1 MVSKLAGILL
11 ILSYILSTKLEI
23 EPDIS
28 LAIWFAFVIAIVLV
42 VDFLMG
48 HFISNP
54 ISKLNQTAR
63 KMAKLD
69 FSAPC
74 TITTNDEF
82 GELAVSLNTMADN
95 LQQTLAKLEAANI
108 QLEKDVE
115 QERRL
120 LTERKEL
127 TDQLSHEMKT
137 PLGIIRAYAEGL
149 QDEPDEAKKQKYSK
163 IIITETERMS
173 GLITTLL
180 DLSALETGASR
191 LIPERFDFVE
201 FLETVAGRLLID
213 VPNANFE
220 LHYELPEHKAY
231 VYTDKTRMEQVLDNL
246 IVNAK
251 KNVQPGGTL
260 KLSLLEQSGV
270 LHFSI
275 YNQGTKIPQENLSRI
290 WTKFYRDSNSKY
302 SGSGLGLAIVAQI
315 LSMQELDFG
324 VKNCSDGVE
333 FYFSVSTV
341 SLTVFSING
350 SAFTQK
356 QGRFIL
362 KISRRFHTDL
372 TPTSPHFHKLT
383 STRGQAAF
391 ADKGGNFYDVFR
403 FDQEKKKTAR
413 EMG

>member
-1 MVSKLAGILL
+1 MKIQDNFTFRTVRKKILMVSKLAGILL
-11 ILSYILSTKLEI
+11 ILSYILSTELEI

-28 LAIWFAFVIAIVLV
+28 LALWSVFVIALVLV

-48 HFISNP
+48 HFISKP

-74 TITTNDEF
+74 AITTNDEF

-95 LQQTLAKLEAANI
+95 LQQALARLEAANTR
-108 QLEKDVE
+108 LEKDVE

-120 LTERKEL
+120 LAERKEL
-127 TDQLSHEMKT
+127 VDQLSHEMKT
-137 PLGIIRAYAEGL
+137 PLGVIRAYAEGL
-149 QDEPDEAKKQKYSK
+149 QDETDEAKKQKYSE

-180 DLSALETGASR
+180 DLSALETGAAQ
-191 LIPERFDFVE
+191 LTPERFDFVE

-213 VPNANFE
+213 VPDANFE
-220 LHYELPEHKAY
+220 LHYELPEHKVY
-231 VYTDKTRMEQVLDNL
+231 VHTDKTRMEQVLDNL

-260 KLSLLEQSGV
+260 KLSLLEQPGV
-270 LHFSI
+270 LQFSI
-275 YNQGTKIPQENLSRI
+275 YNQGPTIPQENLSKI

-324 VKNCSDGVE
+324 VKNCSDGVK
-333 FYFSVSTV
+333 FYFSIPSVS
-341 SLTVFSING
+341 
-350 SAFTQK
+350 
-356 QGRFIL
+356 
-362 KISRRFHTDL
+362 
-372 TPTSPHFHKLT
+372 
-383 STRGQAAF
+383 
-391 ADKGGNFYDVFR
+391 
-403 FDQEKKKTAR
+403 
-413 EMG
+413 

>member
-1 MVSKLAGILL
+1 MKIKDNFTFRTVRKKILMVSKLAGILL

-23 EPDIS
+23 DPDIS
-28 LAIWFAFVIAIVLV
+28 LALWFAFVIALVLV

-48 HFISNP
+48 HFISKP

-74 TITTNDEF
+74 AITTNDEF
-82 GELAVSLNTMADN
+82 GELTVSLNTMADN
-95 LQQTLAKLEAANI
+95 LQQALARLEAANTR
-108 QLEKDVE
+108 LEKDVE

-120 LTERKEL
+120 LAERKEL
-127 TDQLSHEMKT
+127 VDQLSHEMKT
-137 PLGIIRAYAEGL
+137 PLGVIRAYAEGL
-149 QDEPDEAKKQKYSK
+149 QDETDEAKKQKYSE

-180 DLSALETGASR
+180 DLSALETGATQ
-191 LIPERFDFVE
+191 LVPERFDFVE

-213 VPNANFE
+213 VPDANFE
-220 LHYELPEHKAY
+220 LHYELPEHKVY
-231 VYTDKTRMEQVLDNL
+231 VHTDKTRMEQFLDNL

-260 KLSLLEQSGV
+260 KLSLLEQPGV
-270 LHFSI
+270 LQFSI
-275 YNQGTKIPQENLSRI
+275 YNQGPTIPQENLSKI

-302 SGSGLGLAIVAQI
+302 SGSGLGLAIVAQV

-333 FYFSVSTV
+333 FYFSIPAVS
-341 SLTVFSING
+341 
-350 SAFTQK
+350 
-356 QGRFIL
+356 
-362 KISRRFHTDL
+362 
-372 TPTSPHFHKLT
+372 
-383 STRGQAAF
+383 
-391 ADKGGNFYDVFR
+391 
-403 FDQEKKKTAR
+403 
-413 EMG
+413 

>member
-1 MVSKLAGILL
+1 MKIQDNFTFRTVRKKILMVSKLAGILL
-11 ILSYILSTKLEI
+11 ILSYILSTELEI

-28 LAIWFAFVIAIVLV
+28 LALWSVFVIALVLV

-48 HFISNP
+48 HFISKP

-74 TITTNDEF
+74 AITTNDEF
-82 GELAVSLNTMADN
+82 GELTVSLNTMADN
-95 LQQTLAKLEAANI
+95 LQQALARLEAANTR
-108 QLEKDVE
+108 LEKDVE

-120 LTERKEL
+120 LAERKEL
-127 TDQLSHEMKT
+127 VDQLSHEMKT
-137 PLGIIRAYAEGL
+137 PLGVIRAYAEGL
-149 QDEPDEAKKQKYSK
+149 QDETDEAKKQKYSE

-180 DLSALETGASR
+180 DLSALETGATQ
-191 LIPERFDFVE
+191 IVPERFDFVE

-213 VPNANFE
+213 VPDANFE
-220 LHYELPEHKAY
+220 LHYELPEHKVY
-231 VYTDKTRMEQVLDNL
+231 VHTDKTRMEQVLDNL

-260 KLSLLEQSGV
+260 KLSLLEQPGV
-270 LHFSI
+270 LQFSI
-275 YNQGTKIPQENLSRI
+275 YNQGPTIPQENLSKI

-324 VKNCSDGVE
+324 VKNCSDGVK
-333 FYFSVSTV
+333 FYFSIPSVS
-341 SLTVFSING
+341 
-350 SAFTQK
+350 
-356 QGRFIL
+356 
-362 KISRRFHTDL
+362 
-372 TPTSPHFHKLT
+372 
-383 STRGQAAF
+383 
-391 ADKGGNFYDVFR
+391 
-403 FDQEKKKTAR
+403 
-413 EMG
+413 

>member
-1 MVSKLAGILL
+1 MKIQDNFTFRTVRKKILMVSKLAGILL
-11 ILSYILSTKLEI
+11 ILSYILSTELEI

-28 LAIWFAFVIAIVLV
+28 LALWSVFVIALVLV

-48 HFISNP
+48 HFISKP

-74 TITTNDEF
+74 AITTNDEF

-95 LQQTLAKLEAANI
+95 LQQALARLEAANTR
-108 QLEKDVE
+108 LEKDVE

-120 LTERKEL
+120 LAERKEL
-127 TDQLSHEMKT
+127 VDQLSHEMKT
-137 PLGIIRAYAEGL
+137 PLGVIRAYAEGL
-149 QDEPDEAKKQKYSK
+149 QDETDEAEKQKYSE

-180 DLSALETGASR
+180 DLSALETGATQ
-191 LIPERFDFVE
+191 LVPERFDFVE

-213 VPNANFE
+213 VPDANFT
-220 LHYELPEHKAY
+220 LQYELPEQKVY
-231 VYTDKTRMEQVLDNL
+231 VDTDKARMEQVLDNL

-251 KNVQPGGTL
+251 KNVQPGGVL
-260 KLSLLEQSGV
+260 KLSLREQQGA

-275 YNQGTKIPQENLSRI
+275 YNQGPQIPQENLPKL

-302 SGSGLGLAIVAQI
+302 SGSGLGLAIVAQV

-333 FYFSVSTV
+333 FYFSIPSVS
-341 SLTVFSING
+341 
-350 SAFTQK
+350 
-356 QGRFIL
+356 
-362 KISRRFHTDL
+362 
-372 TPTSPHFHKLT
+372 
-383 STRGQAAF
+383 
-391 ADKGGNFYDVFR
+391 
-403 FDQEKKKTAR
+403 
-413 EMG
+413 

>member
-1 MVSKLAGILL
+1 MKIQDNFTFRTVRKKILMVSKLAGILL
-11 ILSYILSTKLEI
+11 ILSYILSTELEI

-28 LAIWFAFVIAIVLV
+28 LALWSVFVIALVLV

-48 HFISNP
+48 HFISKP

-74 TITTNDEF
+74 AITTNDEF

-95 LQQTLAKLEAANI
+95 LQQALARLEAANTR
-108 QLEKDVE
+108 LEKDVE

-120 LTERKEL
+120 LAERKEL
-127 TDQLSHEMKT
+127 VDQLSHEMKT
-137 PLGIIRAYAEGL
+137 PLGVIRAYAEGL
-149 QDEPDEAKKQKYSK
+149 QDETDEAKKQKYSE

-180 DLSALETGASR
+180 DLSALETGATQ
-191 LIPERFDFVE
+191 LVPERFDFVE

-213 VPNANFE
+213 VPDANFE
-220 LHYELPEHKAY
+220 LHYELPEHKVY
-231 VYTDKTRMEQVLDNL
+231 VHTDKTRMEQVLDNL

-260 KLSLLEQSGV
+260 KLSLLEQPGV
-270 LHFSI
+270 LQFSI
-275 YNQGTKIPQENLSRI
+275 YNQGPTIPQENLSKI

-302 SGSGLGLAIVAQI
+302 SGSGLGLAIVAQV

-333 FYFSVSTV
+333 FYFSIPSVS
-341 SLTVFSING
+341 
-350 SAFTQK
+350 
-356 QGRFIL
+356 
-362 KISRRFHTDL
+362 
-372 TPTSPHFHKLT
+372 
-383 STRGQAAF
+383 
-391 ADKGGNFYDVFR
+391 
-403 FDQEKKKTAR
+403 
-413 EMG
+413 

>member
-1 MVSKLAGILL
+1 MKIQDNFTFRTVRKKILMVSKSAGILL

-28 LAIWFAFVIAIVLV
+28 LALWFAFVIALVLV

-48 HFISNP
+48 HFISKP

-63 KMAKLD
+63 KMAELD

-74 TITTNDEF
+74 AITTNDEF
-82 GELAVSLNTMADN
+82 GELTVSLNTMAGN
-95 LQQTLAKLEAANI
+95 LQQALARLEAANTR
-108 QLEKDVE
+108 LEKDVE

-120 LTERKEL
+120 LAERKEL
-127 TDQLSHEMKT
+127 VDQLSHEMKT
-137 PLGIIRAYAEGL
+137 PLGVIRAYAEGL
-149 QDEPDEAKKQKYSK
+149 QDETDEAKKQKYSE

-180 DLSALETGASR
+180 DLSALETGATR
-191 LIPERFDFVE
+191 LTPERFDFVE

-213 VPNANFE
+213 VPDANFT
-220 LHYELPEHKAY
+220 LQYELPEHKVY
-231 VYTDKTRMEQVLDNL
+231 VDTDKARMEQVLDNL

-251 KNVQPGGTL
+251 KNVQPGGVL
-260 KLSLLEQSGV
+260 KLSLREQQGA

-275 YNQGTKIPQENLSRI
+275 YNQGPQIPQENLPKL

-324 VKNCSDGVE
+324 VKNRSDGVE
-333 FYFSVSTV
+333 FYFSIPSVS
-341 SLTVFSING
+341 
-350 SAFTQK
+350 
-356 QGRFIL
+356 
-362 KISRRFHTDL
+362 
-372 TPTSPHFHKLT
+372 
-383 STRGQAAF
+383 
-391 ADKGGNFYDVFR
+391 
-403 FDQEKKKTAR
+403 
-413 EMG
+413 

>member
-1 MVSKLAGILL
+1 MKIKDNFTFRTVRKKILMVSKLAGILL

-23 EPDIS
+23 DPDIS
-28 LAIWFAFVIAIVLV
+28 LALWFAFVIALVLV

-48 HFISNP
+48 HFISKP

-74 TITTNDEF
+74 AITTNDEF
-82 GELAVSLNTMADN
+82 GELTVSLNTMADN
-95 LQQTLAKLEAANI
+95 LQQALARLEAANTR
-108 QLEKDVE
+108 LEKDVE

-120 LTERKEL
+120 LAERKEL
-127 TDQLSHEMKT
+127 ADQLSHEMKT
-137 PLGIIRAYAEGL
+137 PLGVIRAYAEGL
-149 QDEPDEAKKQKYSK
+149 QDETDEAKKQKYSE

-180 DLSALETGASR
+180 DLSALETGATQ
-191 LIPERFDFVE
+191 LVPERFDFVE

-213 VPNANFE
+213 VPDANFE
-220 LHYELPEHKAY
+220 LHYELPEHKVY
-231 VYTDKTRMEQVLDNL
+231 VHTDKTRMEQVLDNL

-260 KLSLLEQSGV
+260 KLSLLEQPGV
-270 LHFSI
+270 LQFSI
-275 YNQGTKIPQENLSRI
+275 YNQGPTIPQENLSKI

-302 SGSGLGLAIVAQI
+302 SGSGLGLAIVAQV

-333 FYFSVSTV
+333 FYFSIPSVS
-341 SLTVFSING
+341 
-350 SAFTQK
+350 
-356 QGRFIL
+356 
-362 KISRRFHTDL
+362 
-372 TPTSPHFHKLT
+372 
-383 STRGQAAF
+383 
-391 ADKGGNFYDVFR
+391 
-403 FDQEKKKTAR
+403 
-413 EMG
+413 